1 MIQNLLNQMV
11 YFAFFHSI
19 LLVFIYVF
27 SAKNRR
33 RINPFLAIFLGV
45 LTLGLTG
52 RVIYL
57 SGWFVVDERWI
68 VFSELATLFFG
79 ATTYLFTQS
88 SLHQHRFERAQLKHY
103 IFPLLYN
110 VAVVITFIVLA
121 HQPKPFWIS
130 MTFIGTGLAFN
141 IMYFVASIRVF
152 MDFRKKLKNE
162 LSHVVQTRFFTSFLS
177 CIGGCLL
184 CWSIMFVMGL
194 FDSYWITRTSWQ
206 LVWFSLAIVIL
217 FITYHGIQDP
227 ELYRIQI
234 PVEAPIKYAKS
245 KYSQSDLD
253 ELKQRLD
260 QLMNSKKPYLN
271 RKLLKSEL
279 AELLG
284 VSKPELARL
293 LNERI
298 GMSFFEYVNYFR
310 IKELIALAETEK
322 AKELTLF
329 GLAQEAGFNSKTT
342 FNKSFKAIMG
352 TTPSVYFD
360 AQ

>member
-11 YFAFFHSI
+11 YFAFLQSI

-27 SAKNRR
+27 SAKNRQ

-45 LTLGLTG
+45 LTIGLTG
-52 RVIYL
+52 RVVYL
-57 SGWFVVDERWI
+57 SGIFDVDERWI

-79 ATTYLFTQS
+79 ATVYLFTQS
-88 SLHQHRFERAQLKHY
+88 SLNQHRFERKQLKHY
-103 IFPLLYN
+103 IFPVFYN
-110 VAVVITFIVLA
+110 LAVVIAFIVLA
-121 HQPKPFWIS
+121 DQPKPFWVS
-130 MTFIGTGLAFN
+130 MTFIGVGLIFN
-141 IMYFVASIRVF
+141 ILYFVASLRVF
-152 MDFRKKLKNE
+152 MDFRKKLKDE
-162 LSHVVQTRFFTSFLS
+162 LSHVVQTRFFSSFLS

-184 CWSIMFVMGL
+184 CWTGMYVMGL

-206 LVWFSLAIVIL
+206 LVWFSLAILIL

-234 PVEAPIKYAKS
+234 PVEAPHKYAKS
-245 KYSQSDLD
+245 RYSQAELD
-253 ELKQRLD
+253 ELKQQLD
-260 QLMNSKKPYLN
+260 ALMISKKPYLN

-284 VSKPELARL
+284 VSNPELARL

-298 GMSFFEYVNYFR
+298 GMSFFEYINYFR
-310 IKELIALAETEK
+310 IKELIALAETKK

-342 FNKSFKAIMG
+342 FNKSFKEIMG
-352 TTPSVYFD
+352 TTPSVYFN